1 MRSNAD
7 FERELDN
14 LSFAMQRDLLMLR
27 LAHMYSLTREGRR
40 ERCLESL
47 SKLRDL
53 LSEIQTFLIDGQE
66 GGQQQGR
73 KSEADCTLRKK

>member
-1 MRSNAD
+1 MRSDID

-27 LAHMYSLTREGRR
+27 LAHMHSLADEEKRKH
-40 ERCLESL
+40 CLESL

-53 LSEIQTFLIDGQE
+53 LTAIEAFLIDGQE
-66 GGQQQGR
+66 GGQQQGG
-73 KSEADCTLRKK
+73 KSEADCTP